1 MIIAIVRYRLPPHI
15 GEAECREHYERIALG
30 FGDVPGLLRKQFIWS
45 ERGIAGGVYQWSDR
59 ESAERFYGGPWR
71 DGIRQRYG
79 AYPEIEIFKT
89 LAITDN
95 PGGVVT
101 IPHSAPDDLSA
112 RLRDQFDEFVAANLV
127 PVARR
132 TA

>member
-1 MIIAIVRYRLPPHI
+1 MITAIVRYRLPHGI
-15 GEAECREHYERIALG
+15 DEAACRAHYERIAPG
-30 FGDVPGLLRKQFIWS
+30 FGDVPGLVRKQFIWS
-45 ERGIAGGVYQWSDR
+45 ERGIAGGVYQWKDR
-59 ESAERFYGGPWR
+59 ESAERFYGGPWL

-79 AYPEIEIFKT
+79 ADPEIEFFKT

-101 IPHSAPDDLSA
+101 IPDASQNDAAL
-112 RLRDQFDEFVAANLV
+112 RLRDQFDEIGAPKLV
-127 PVARR
+127 PHTRR

>member
-1 MIIAIVRYRLPPHI
+1 VITAIVRYRLPPHI
-15 GEAECREHYERIALG
+15 DEAACRAHYERIAPG

-45 ERGIAGGVYQWSDR
+45 ERGIAGGVYQWRDR
-59 ESAERFYGGPWR
+59 ESAERFYNGPWR

-79 AYPEIEIFKT
+79 ADSEIEIFKT

-101 IPHSAPDDLSA
+101 IPDDAPDDPSV
-112 RLRDQFDEFVAANLV
+112 RLRDQFNELVVAQLV
-127 PVARR
+127 PLARR
-132 TA
+132 IA